1 MIRPYLV
8 PALVQLVL
16 TSRLTG
22 GSDGFVLGSVSGSI
36 GFEMLTGGSDH
47 FLLGSGSGS
56 IGFDMLTGGS
66 DEIRTWFRLWFNRFD
81 RLHCCGFEV
90 GSWLLE

>member
-1 MIRPYLV
+1 M
-8 PALVQLVL
+8 
-16 TSRLTG
+16 LTG
-22 GSDGFVLGSVSGSI
+22 RPDDFVIAFVSGSI
-36 GFEMLTGGSDH
+36 GYVSLTGRPDDSSI
-47 FLLGSGSGS
+47 FGSGSGS